1 MNDTFLYTLPQWF
14 IFSAVF
20 VSVYGWVEKKK
31 VFRIIG
37 SSIFVLLGF
46 YAVYVILGDYLAGAE
61 FFTPNEIAD
70 KELIDESIEEIPFE
84 AKLLPAY
91 ISFVISSIIAIPAVI
106 LDLLNKKKYQLFII
120 LAGLVSLFGFF
131 IIVGGLQ
138 NL

>member
-37 SSIFVLLGF
+37 SSIFILLGF
-46 YAVYVILGDYLAGAE
+46 YAVYVIAGDYLAGAE
-61 FFTPNEIAD
+61 FFTPGEIAD
-70 KELIDESIEEIPFE
+70 KELTDETIEEIPFQ

-106 LDLLNKKKYQLFII
+106 LDLLDKKKYQLFIV

>member
-1 MNDTFLYTLPQWF
+1 MNDTFLYTIPQWI

-37 SSIFVLLGF
+37 SSLFIILGVFAIFIL
-46 YAVYVILGDYLAGAE
+46 LGDYLAGAE
-61 FFTPNEIAD
+61 FLTPDEITD
-70 KELIDESIEEIPFE
+70 QEIYEDTIEDIPFQ

-91 ISFVISSIIAIPAVI
+91 ISFVLSAVLAIPAVI
-106 LDLLNKKKYQLFII
+106 LDSLNKKRYKLFVI

-131 IIVGGLQ
+131 IIVGVLQ
-138 NL
+138 HL